1 MRSTSGSWRFR
12 SILVASAR
20 GGGFDDPQRDGSPR
34 GRRRPF
40 VARLARIPNRS
51 EGVLPRSWSCCRP
64 SASRPPPIAEGLEV
78 TLWTTNTV
86 GDARLAATTTTTSK
100 KVLSPPSFA
109 AANGCSTELLRVMS
123 REEDAKAQEVCR
135 CPMTNSPPQTHV
147 THTNYTHE
155 QTTTPNTDAHTG
167 RAPIRATRE
176 ARRARCTPLDHGQVR
191 SILDRTELR
200 VPGISPNKNKSG
212 NSSAP

>member
-1 MRSTSGSWRFR
+1 
-12 SILVASAR
+12 
-20 GGGFDDPQRDGSPR
+20 
-34 GRRRPF
+34 
-40 VARLARIPNRS
+40 
-51 EGVLPRSWSCCRP
+51 
-64 SASRPPPIAEGLEV
+64 
-78 TLWTTNTV
+78 
-86 GDARLAATTTTTSK
+86 
-100 KVLSPPSFA
+100 VLSPPSFA